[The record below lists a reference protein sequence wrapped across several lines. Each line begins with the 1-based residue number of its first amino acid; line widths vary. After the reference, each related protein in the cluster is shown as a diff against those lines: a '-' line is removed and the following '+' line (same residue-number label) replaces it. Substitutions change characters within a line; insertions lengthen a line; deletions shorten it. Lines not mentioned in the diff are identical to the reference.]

1 MNGVAGLRALR
12 VAVGLC
18 LEGRFFLPR
27 DWLRQRGG
35 LPGLSVRHRAWRP
48 RAQGSALLRAAGGLS
63 LPLPGTAA
71 TASRVTRA
79 AALVGAWSPHCFIA
93 LSGHRPVDASH
104 VLWSAGAQW
113 TLERRCE
120 LHGPHAC
127 VVFSS
132 QCGTVSSRPSLGFSS
147 AVFFSLACLAVG
159 GQSMCVTYKA
169 WVDGLRT
176 RKASV
181 GSQVSGESAV
191 VLEGGVSA
199 LTPALLRGPP
209 LCSFLPAPYESARSG
224 RAAGRGSRRLLCA
237 PWRGLGSVAC
247 AGTRA
252 LCARSARR
260 VKLGKVCPTSLLV
273 KGNWEGPVM
282 MQVTEAGLNRILKG

>member
-27 DWLRQRGG
+27 DWLRRRGG
-35 LPGLSVRHRAWRP
+35 LPGLSIRHRAWRS
-48 RAQGSALLRAAGGLS
+48 RAQGSALLRAMGGLS

-93 LSGHRPVDASH
+93 LSGHRPADASH

-132 QCGTVSSRPSLGFSS
+132 QCGTVSSHPSLGFSS

-176 RKASV
+176 RKALV
-181 GSQVSGESAV
+181 GSQVPGESAV

-224 RAAGRGSRRLLCA
+224 RAAGRGSRRPHRCSALPGGASGVWRVRVPTRCA
-237 PWRGLGSVAC
+237 LGP
-247 AGTRA
+247 RA
-252 LCARSARR
+252 
-260 VKLGKVCPTSLLV
+260 
-273 KGNWEGPVM
+273 E
-282 MQVTEAGLNRILKG
+282 